1 MKIKSSVETETYNI
15 LMAQNI
21 LNTFNLSLS
30 KEQIFEALTTTKS
43 IYYWLINMP
52 MQNNLNAIILS
63 QITSYKIFCQKR
75 LIDFFIFT
83 SPNDTDFNEDP
94 NEYQIPSSVSDLLDQ
109 LQNLQQTTREIENT
123 HFEQIYNTQSFLI
136 SYVRH
141 QVIQSGRFY
150 GYYTPE
156 FHRETESTL
165 QVVLSLKNQ
174 LIEYR
179 EQWHQ
184 LAINITNT
192 LNDIGGYSLDEVEDF
207 AQRSDLDFFQ
217 ALGK

>member
-1 MKIKSSVETETYNI
+1 MKTKGSAERETYDI

-30 KEQIFEALTTTKS
+30 NEQIFEALTTTKS

-75 LIDFFIFT
+75 LIDFFILT
-83 SPNDTDFNEDP
+83 SPNDTDSNEDA
-94 NEYQIPSSVSDLLDQ
+94 NEYQIPDSVSDLIDKLK
-109 LQNLQQTTREIENT
+109 NLQQMTREIENS
-123 HFEQIYNTQSFLI
+123 HFEQIYNMQAFLI

-141 QVIQSGRFY
+141 QVIQSGHFY

-156 FHRETESTL
+156 FHRETDSIL
-165 QVVLSLKNQ
+165 QVVLSLKKQ

-192 LNDIGGYSLDEVEDF
+192 LNDIGGYSLDEDEDF

-217 ALGK
+217 ELGK

>member
-1 MKIKSSVETETYNI
+1 
-15 LMAQNI
+15 
-21 LNTFNLSLS
+21 
-30 KEQIFEALTTTKS
+30 
-43 IYYWLINMP
+43 MP

-75 LIDFFIFT
+75 LIDFFILT
-83 SPNDTDFNEDP
+83 SPNDTDSNEGA
-94 NEYQIPSSVSDLLDQ
+94 NEYQIPSSVSDLINILI
-109 LQNLQQTTREIENT
+109 NLQQTTREIENT
-123 HFEQIYNTQSFLI
+123 HFEQIYYTQAFLI
-136 SYVRH
+136 SYLRH

-156 FHRETESTL
+156 FYRETESIL
-165 QVVLSLKNQ
+165 QVVLGLKKQ

-184 LAINITNT
+184 LAINIANT
-192 LNDIGGYSLDEVEDF
+192 LNDIGGYSLDADEDF

-217 ALGK
+217 ALGKWQDKLLIFQ